1 MLIHQQELGQR
12 SRTVRRAN
20 LSAIARELH
29 LNGPLS
35 RSELVVRTGLTRSA
49 IRGLIGELVAAGLVV
64 EESASSAGSPGR
76 PSLIVKPEPT
86 AAVVLAVEIAVD
98 SMAAAVVGF
107 GGAILGSARVDRRR
121 GHQAAEEVVADLV
134 ELCRP
139 LLETSGRA
147 ARFVGSGVAVAGLVR
162 SVDGM
167 VAMAPNIGWRDV
179 PIGPM
184 IKAALQ
190 TSGPVVVAND
200 ADLSVVAELRRG
212 AALGALDVL
221 YVSGEVGVGG
231 GLVIGGQPLMGAT
244 GYGGEVGHMTVNP
257 HGSLCRCGSVGCWE
271 TEVGEETLLRLAGAP
286 VDGGREAVAAVLLE
300 AAAGSLSARAAL
312 DHVGRWLGIGLAS
325 LVNVFDPELI
335 VLGGLFGRIL
345 PHVTEPVADE
355 LGRRV
360 LSASRKPVRVT
371 AARLQAD
378 APLIGAAESALE
390 PLLADPAGWLLP
402 RHVTVRSASA

>member
-1 MLIHQQELGQR
+1 MG
-12 SRTVRRAN
+12 
-20 LSAIARELH
+20 
-29 LNGPLS
+29 
-35 RSELVVRTGLTRSA
+35 
-49 IRGLIGELVAAGLVV
+49 
-64 EESASSAGSPGR
+64 
-76 PSLIVKPEPT
+76 
-86 AAVVLAVEIAVD
+86 
-98 SMAAAVVGF
+98 AAVVGF
-107 GGAILGSARVDRRR
+107 GGAILGSVRVDRQR
-121 GHQAAEEVVADLV
+121 GHQSAAAIVADLT

-147 ARFVGSGVAVAGLVR
+147 TRFVGSGVAVAGLVR

-184 IKAALQ
+184 IEAALQ
-190 TSGPVVVAND
+190 TRAAVIVANE
-200 ADLSVVAELRRG
+200 ADLGVLAELRRG
-212 AALGALDVL
+212 AAVGAQNVL
-221 YVSGEVGVGG
+221 YISGEVGVGG
-231 GLVIGGQPLMGAT
+231 GLVTGGRPLMGTT

-286 VDGGREAVAAVLLE
+286 VDGGREAVATVLRD
-300 AAAGSLSARAAL
+300 AAAGSVRACAAL

-335 VLGGLFGRIL
+335 VLGGLLGRIL
-345 PHVTEPVADE
+345 PHITEPVANE

-360 LSASRKPVRVT
+360 LSASRNRVRVI
-371 AARLQAD
+371 AARLGAD

-402 RHVTVRSASA
+402 RSLAARSVSA

>member
-1 MLIHQQELGQR
+1 LLIHQSGLGQR

-49 IRGLIGELVAAGLVV
+49 IRGLIGELAAAGLVA
-64 EESASSAGSPGR
+64 EEGASSTGAPGR
-76 PSLIVKPEPT
+76 PSMVVRPEPT
-86 AAVVLAVEIAVD
+86 AAVVLAIEVAVD

-107 GGAILGSARVDRRR
+107 GGGILGSARVDRRR
-121 GHQAAEEVVADLV
+121 GHQAAGAVVADLTD
-134 ELCRP
+134 LCRP

-162 SVDGM
+162 SVDGL
-167 VAMAPNIGWRDV
+167 VAMAPNIGWRDI

-184 IKAALQ
+184 IEAELQ
-190 TSGPVVVAND
+190 TGAPVLVAND
-200 ADLSVVAELRRG
+200 ADLGVLAELRRG
-212 AALGALDVL
+212 SAVGAHDVL
-221 YVSGEVGVGG
+221 YISGEVGVGG
-231 GLVIGGQPLMGAT
+231 GLVIGGRPLMGKT

-286 VDGGREAVAAVLLE
+286 ADGGREAVAAVLLD
-300 AAAGSLSARAAL
+300 AAAGSLKSRAAL

-345 PHVTEPVADE
+345 PHVNEPVADE
-355 LGRRV
+355 LDRRV
-360 LSASRKPVRVT
+360 LSASRSPVRVT

-378 APLIGAAESALE
+378 APLLGAAESALE
-390 PLLADPAGWLLP
+390 PLLADPAAWLLP
-402 RHVTVRSASA
+402 RSLAARSAIA